1 MGIYTNGS
9 IFGIKITSNTINGIN
24 ILYEKQYNTIMNRE
38 QIQDAYLF
46 YMSLSKNQNP
56 DSIELQGYMEYS
68 STYENGTFM
77 MWSPITIEMLVKQ
90 NK

>member
-9 IFGIKITSNTINGIN
+9 IFGIKITSNTIDGIN

-38 QIQDAYLF
+38 QIQDVYLF
-46 YMSLSKNQNP
+46 YMTLIQNHNP
-56 DSIELQGYMEYS
+56 DGIKLEGYMEYS